1 MRKLKLFVLL
11 TVLSSSMFS
20 RADEGMWL
28 PFMLGRKY
36 EDMKKHGL
44 KLTPEQIYS
53 INHSSLKDAVI
64 SFGGFCTGEV
74 ISKKGLVLTNH
85 HCGYDAIADASTPE
99 KNYLDK
105 GFWAKSTAEEIPVP
119 GLTATFIIRVE
130 DVTTTIQKE
139 LNETMTAEQRA
150 AKISEIAKILEK
162 EATEGTHYEAFV
174 RDFFEGNEFYLFVK
188 ETFSDVRL
196 VGTPPQSSGKF
207 GGDTDNWMWP
217 RHTADFSMFRIYAG
231 TDNKPAAYNAQN
243 QPFAPRHSLPISLD
257 GVRKDDYAMVLGF
270 PGRTNRFLTSYG
282 VEQAI
287 KLEQPKIVS
296 IREKKLQIMKK
307 YMDQNTAIR
316 LKYSSKYAQVAN
328 YWKYFIGQT
337 EQLKNNKVA
346 DKKREI
352 EANYNAFTKGEA
364 EYNNV
369 LADIEDAYRATNSVI
384 YSKVYYSE
392 FLKQVDINSHVLIYK
407 NIAELEQAGKTQQAD
422 QLKKIAVA
430 KWKEFFANNNLD
442 IEFETLSEVYK
453 MYLKDIPKAQKGE
466 FSKIIAEK
474 GNEKVDKL
482 IAKIRKKSIF
492 ASKEKY
498 NEFAA
503 NFNLKKLM
511 KDPLFILLMDIDN
524 AFMTAMNK
532 KAIKESYLK
541 LQRANRLFVKGV
553 RAMDLN
559 KIYAPNANSTL
570 RITYGNVLPY
580 APKDAMKYDYKTTL
594 TGMMQKEDPSNPD
607 FQIDP
612 VMKELWKNKEYGQYG
627 TKKGELVVNFL
638 TNNDITGGNSGSP
651 CVNAKGELIG
661 LAFDGNWEA
670 MSGDIYFEPNIQR
683 TIVCDI
689 RFVMWIIDKCYG
701 AQNLI
706 DEMDI
711 KKDPNA
717 TDEDE
722 APVVAPA
729 VVAQQEVVTLNP
741 EKNTAAAFTVD
752 DIHFGLG
759 KAQLS
764 KENKEIVTKAAKIL
778 KDNNKLIVELEGHT
792 DKTGDMC
799 KNLALSEKRAKNV
812 RKSLIK
818 AGVPETRIVIKGF
831 GSAQPKANNET
842 EENRAKNRRVSFI
855 FK

>member
-1 MRKLKLFVLL
+1 
-11 TVLSSSMFS
+11 
-20 RADEGMWL
+20 
-28 PFMLGRKY
+28 
-36 EDMKKHGL
+36 
-44 KLTPEQIYS
+44 
-53 INHSSLKDAVI
+53 
-64 SFGGFCTGEV
+64 
-74 ISKKGLVLTNH
+74 
-85 HCGYDAIADASTPE
+85 
-99 KNYLDK
+99 
-105 GFWAKSTAEEIPVP
+105 
-119 GLTATFIIRVE
+119 
-130 DVTTTIQKE
+130 
-139 LNETMTAEQRA
+139 
-150 AKISEIAKILEK
+150 
-162 EATEGTHYEAFV
+162 
-174 RDFFEGNEFYLFVK
+174 
-188 ETFSDVRL
+188 
-196 VGTPPQSSGKF
+196 
-207 GGDTDNWMWP
+207 
-217 RHTADFSMFRIYAG
+217 
-231 TDNKPAAYNAQN
+231 
-243 QPFAPRHSLPISLD
+243 
-257 GVRKDDYAMVLGF
+257 
-270 PGRTNRFLTSYG
+270 
-282 VEQAI
+282 
-287 KLEQPKIVS
+287 
-296 IREKKLQIMKK
+296 
-307 YMDQNTAIR
+307 
-316 LKYSSKYAQVAN
+316 
-328 YWKYFIGQT
+328 
-337 EQLKNNKVA
+337 
-346 DKKREI
+346 
-352 EANYNAFTKGEA
+352 
-364 EYNNV
+364 
-369 LADIEDAYRATNSVI
+369 
-384 YSKVYYSE
+384 
-392 FLKQVDINSHVLIYK
+392 
-407 NIAELEQAGKTQQAD
+407 
-422 QLKKIAVA
+422 
-430 KWKEFFANNNLD
+430 
-442 IEFETLSEVYK
+442 
-453 MYLKDIPKAQKGE
+453 
-466 FSKIIAEK
+466 
-474 GNEKVDKL
+474 
-482 IAKIRKKSIF
+482 
-492 ASKEKY
+492 
-498 NEFAA
+498 
-503 NFNLKKLM
+503 
-511 KDPLFILLMDIDN
+511 
-524 AFMTAMNK
+524 
-532 KAIKESYLK
+532 
-541 LQRANRLFVKGV
+541 
-553 RAMDLN
+553 
-559 KIYAPNANSTL
+559 
-570 RITYGNVLPY
+570 
-580 APKDAMKYDYKTTL
+580 
-594 TGMMQKEDPSNPD
+594 MMQKEDPSNPD